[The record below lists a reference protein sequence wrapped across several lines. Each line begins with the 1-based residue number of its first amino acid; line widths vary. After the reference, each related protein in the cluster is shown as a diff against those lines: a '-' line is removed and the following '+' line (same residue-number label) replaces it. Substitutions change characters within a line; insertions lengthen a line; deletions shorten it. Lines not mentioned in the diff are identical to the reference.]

1 MSEEFWTMKYM
12 TVLGEGAWGT
22 AFATVLAH
30 NGYKVKLWC
39 HDRQVLQSIASH
51 RVNERYLPGISL
63 SSLIEPT
70 ISLEEALHSS
80 EFVFEAI
87 PVPHVR
93 ALFTRAK
100 KTIDPSQ
107 ILVILSKGIEQE
119 SLFFPSQI
127 IDDVLGYTAQ
137 KVVISGPSY
146 AYDLARQYYTGV
158 ALSGSSHDSAVRVQ
172 TVVSNC
178 YVRPYLSADLLGV
191 QAGGALKNVLA
202 VAVGL
207 LDGAGYGDNVK
218 AFLVTRGFAEL
229 IVLAQVLGAAK
240 ETLYGLSGMG
250 DLMLTAF
257 GKQSRN
263 VAIGRALGSGQKID
277 LITTPVLP
285 EGIKTIV
292 SVKQL
297 LLKHGLQLPIF
308 DGIYQMVFENK
319 PIKQFLNELMQLPLE
334 CE

>member
-1 MSEEFWTMKYM
+1 MNYM

-22 AFATVLAH
+22 AFATLLAG

-39 HDRQVLQSIASH
+39 HDPAVA
-51 RVNERYLPGISL
+51 RVITTKLVNGRYLPGIPL

-70 ISLEEALHSS
+70 IFLEEALSAS
-80 EFVFEAI
+80 EFIFEAV
-87 PVPHVR
+87 PVPYIRGLIGKSKNYVDSSH
-93 ALFTRAK
+93 
-100 KTIDPSQ
+100 IW
-107 ILVILSKGIEQE
+107 VILSKGIEQD

-127 IDDVLGYTAQ
+127 IDDVLGFTAQ
-137 KVVISGPSY
+137 KAVISGPSY
-146 AYDLARQYYTGV
+146 AYDLAHQYCTAV
-158 ALSGSSHDSAVRVQ
+158 ALAGSSENIGQRIQ
-172 TVVSNC
+172 TLVSNC
-178 YVRPYLSADLLGV
+178 YLRAYLTNDLFGV
-191 QAGGALKNVLA
+191 QSGGALKNVLA

-229 IVLAQVLGAAK
+229 VIIAQLLGGQK
-240 ETLYGLSGMG
+240 DTLYGLSGMG

-263 VAIGRALGSGQKID
+263 VAIGRALGRGEKID
-277 LITTPVLP
+277 LINTPVLP

-297 LLKHGLQLPIF
+297 VDKHSLNLPIF
-308 DGIYQMVFENK
+308 RGIYEMVFENK
-319 PIKQFLNELMQLPLE
+319 QIKQFLNELMQRPLE

>member
-1 MSEEFWTMKYM
+1 MSKEFWTMKYI

-22 AFATVLAH
+22 AIATVLAH

-39 HDRQVLQSIASH
+39 HDPVVMRAIETDH
-51 RVNERYLPGISL
+51 TNERYLPGIAL
-63 SSLIEPT
+63 SSFIEPT
-70 ISLEEALHSS
+70 TSLDDALSSS
-80 EFVFEAI
+80 EFIFEAI
-87 PVPHVR
+87 PVPYLR
-93 ALFTRAK
+93 ALLTKGKR
-100 KTIDPSQ
+100 TIDPAQ
-107 ILVILSKGIEQE
+107 IFVILSKGIEQE

-127 IDDVLGYTAQ
+127 IDDVLGYSAH

-146 AYDLARQYYTGV
+146 AYDLARHYCTGIALAGTSPHV
-158 ALSGSSHDSAVRVQ
+158 ASNVQ
-172 TVVSNC
+172 AVVSNC
-178 YVRPYLSADLLGV
+178 FLRPYISTDLLGV

-229 IVLAQVLGAAK
+229 VLVAQLLGGAK

-250 DLMLTAF
+250 DLILTAF
-257 GKQSRN
+257 GKQSKN
-263 VAIGRALGSGQKID
+263 VAIGKALGAGQKID
-277 LITTPVLP
+277 FANMPVLP

-292 SVKQL
+292 SVRQL
-297 LLKHGLQLPIF
+297 IMKHNLQLPIF
-308 DGIYQMVFENK
+308 SGIYQMVFENK
-319 PIKQFLNELMQLPLE
+319 PIKQFLQELMQLPLE